1 MRQAYL
7 LITAACIERDSWGG
21 SNPIQEKGSASSSTS
36 RTDTEMSGDDGHT
49 FTSADL
55 MKAFRGY
62 AVREQE
68 DD

>member
-1 MRQAYL
+1 M
-7 LITAACIERDSWGG
+7 GG
-21 SNPIQEKGSASSSTS
+21 E
-36 RTDTEMSGDDGHT
+36 DGHT

-55 MKAFRGY
+55 MTAFIGY

>member
-1 MRQAYL
+1 M
-7 LITAACIERDSWGG
+7 GG
-21 SNPIQEKGSASSSTS
+21 DEGY
-36 RTDTEMSGDDGHT
+36 T

-68 DD
+68 DGHTVGFIRNGRFG